1 MKSLAIFIV
10 ISGDLITKRTGE
22 NIDGY
27 PLLVG
32 VYTVLRQSKTENIEM
47 FVNFLTNY
55 AKTAPLSK

>member
-1 MKSLAIFIV
+1 M
-10 ISGDLITKRTGE
+10 TKKVGE

-32 VYTVLRQSKTENIEM
+32 VYTVLRQSKTENIET

-55 AKTAPLSK
+55 AKIATLSK